1 MYKVVDRMWSICG
14 LFSDKKFIIDK
25 AMDTKKKHD
34 LITENLVEVFEN
46 LLNYGEKLYTKN
58 VW

>member
-14 LFSDKKFIIDK
+14 LFRDKKFIIDK